1 MFFGVRPI
9 GLYTWSKLSIRFII
23 WWGWQINIMFNGPFI
38 MSHIIEPIY
47 WQRKWNAFV
56 LTIERPM
63 LLNNKNIMLLNISLK
78 STHITPH
85 LSLHMVP
92 SWNVENKLLPLHI
105 LQSSSTLSLLF
116 EISHK
121 GLRISEQPYVH
132 ISSFNLAQQCLHVLR
147 TLVYFLD

>member
-1 MFFGVRPI
+1 
-9 GLYTWSKLSIRFII
+9 
-23 WWGWQINIMFNGPFI
+23 

-47 WQRKWNAFV
+47 GQGKWNAFV
-56 LTIERPM
+56 LTIEKPM
-63 LLNNKNIMLLNISLK
+63 LLNIQNIMLLKFLLK

-85 LSLHMVP
+85 LSLQMVQ
-92 SWNVENKLLPLHI
+92 SWNVEKKLFPFHI

-121 GLRISEQPYVH
+121 GFFVSEQPYVH

-147 TLVYFLD
+147 TLVVFWTRFLLELYWKIFFKLPLVLLTWWNAFMIRF